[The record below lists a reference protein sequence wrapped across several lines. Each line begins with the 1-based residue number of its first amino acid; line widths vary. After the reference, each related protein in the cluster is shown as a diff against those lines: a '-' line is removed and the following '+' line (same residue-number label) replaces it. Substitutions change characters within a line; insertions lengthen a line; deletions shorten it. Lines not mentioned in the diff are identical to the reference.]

1 MKESPLNI
9 AMKVILNILIIF
21 SLFSACYCG
30 YSLIKSLYITIAFE
44 KIDLISSGY
53 LIGQLLFIVFTILI
67 IILLRKVKSRFF
79 S

>member
-9 AMKVILNILIIF
+9 AMKVILSFLIIL

-30 YSLIKSLYITIAFE
+30 YLLIKSLYLTIAFE

-53 LIGQLLFIVFTILI
+53 LVGQLLFLIFTILI
-67 IILLRKVKSRFF
+67 IIALRKVKSRFF